1 LSAFFRR
8 FSNGAPLLGL
18 LIVFAIDRV
27 TYSFF
32 GDITLSP
39 LLCVL
44 TLAVFPF
51 FLSPRNILLWS
62 LMYALLAFSLL
73 TVWRHSFVLGPSS
86 ILVLD
91 PVYPLSR
98 AVIRSITVLFVGFL
112 CSLLSKNRE
121 QIQKSLDGSIA
132 VMSALPL
139 GVLISDRSGRI
150 SFVNQKA
157 RLLLGDSL
165 SNITGSSFFSLF
177 SNPEGNLI
185 EKYSMLAEV
194 SGQSLGPLILRLRSD
209 PHRSFS
215 ISLFSLQAPSELL
228 VATLLTD
235 CPAA

>member
-1 LSAFFRR
+1 
-8 FSNGAPLLGL
+8 
-18 LIVFAIDRV
+18 
-27 TYSFF
+27 
-32 GDITLSP
+32 
-39 LLCVL
+39 
-44 TLAVFPF
+44 
-51 FLSPRNILLWS
+51 
-62 LMYALLAFSLL
+62 
-73 TVWRHSFVLGPSS
+73 
-86 ILVLD
+86 
-91 PVYPLSR
+91 
-98 AVIRSITVLFVGFL
+98 
-112 CSLLSKNRE
+112 
-121 QIQKSLDGSIA
+121 
-132 VMSALPL
+132 MSALPL

-194 SGQSLGPLILRLRSD
+194 SGQSLSPLILRLRSD